1 MQHGHGCSHA
11 MSSAIITRPTFC
23 SFGRTAEEGGAEEDP
38 VAALLKQAERAHQ
51 MLIWHSQVRGLGT
64 VDM

>member
-1 MQHGHGCSHA
+1 M
-11 MSSAIITRPTFC
+11 FC